1 MFGFLSIISMQ
12 AMPIM
17 YSDIPEQQET
27 FDVPP
32 NSTEIELQGRLDYN
46 VGPDSVQAFFCKNSV
61 QVCFYQNF
69 GYVSITLMGDTG
81 SMIYSGTVNTA
92 VQQTVYISIAG
103 APSGNYTI
111 ILDNVTGMAEGEFAK

>member
-46 VGPDSVQAFFCKNSV
+46 VGPDSVQAFFAKIPYRCVFTRISV
-61 QVCFYQNF
+61 
-69 GYVSITLMGDTG
+69 M
-81 SMIYSGTVNTA
+81 
-92 VQQTVYISIAG
+92 
-103 APSGNYTI
+103 
-111 ILDNVTGMAEGEFAK
+111 

>member
-46 VGPDSVQAFFCKNSV
+46 VGPDSVQAFFLQK
-61 QVCFYQNF
+61 FR
-69 GYVSITLMGDTG
+69 TG
-81 SMIYSGTVNTA
+81 VFL
-92 VQQTVYISIAG
+92 
-103 APSGNYTI
+103 P
-111 ILDNVTGMAEGEFAK
+111 EFRLCEHHIDGRYRQYDIQRNCQHGGSADSLYLHSRSSKWQLHNNIR

>member
-1 MFGFLSIISMQ
+1 MKNRVLSLIMFGFLSIISMQ

-27 FDVPP
+27 CDVPP
-32 NSTEIELQGRLDYN
+32 NSTEIELKGDLMYGIGSD
-46 VGPDSVQAFFCKNSV
+46 SV

>member
-27 FDVPP
+27 CDVPP
-32 NSTEIELQGRLDYN
+32 NSTEIELKGDLMY
-46 VGPDSVQAFFCKNSV
+46 GIGSDSVQAFLCKNSV